1 MKDIRMTRPVSQSSP
16 DNTVWIDHSERIA
29 VITSPL
35 PELLAEMDCARESD
49 LTSQTFGLIV
59 GVALGRIIERDKKA
73 GRDSLYGDWLSKCYS
88 RLSYWADR
96 EPAAFGVVVALTPPD
111 QMYADL
117 ASCSKDKLDKRIF
130 YAGLMLGRA
139 MEEGS
144 SYQDFVRHNPECM
157 DELICMISEDTWWL
171 EARE

>member
-1 MKDIRMTRPVSQSSP
+1 MKDIRMTRPGSQSGP
-16 DNTVWIDHSERIA
+16 DNTIWIDHSERIT

-35 PELLAEMDCARESD
+35 PELLQEMDCARESD

-73 GRDSLYGDWLSKCYS
+73 GRDSLYGDWLGKCYS
-88 RLSYWADR
+88 HLSYWADR
-96 EPAAFGVVVALTPPD
+96 EPAAFGVVATLTPPD

-117 ASCSKDKLDKRIF
+117 ASCPKEKLEKRIF

-139 MEEGS
+139 MEEDS
-144 SYQDFVRHNPECM
+144 SYQNYVRQHPECM